1 VLGRED
7 ARQLER
13 VVELVREVLGPDV
26 LGVYLFGSAVLGGLR
41 PESDLDLLAV
51 SARRRRWTR
60 SGAWSSGSCR
70 SRAGARPRGGGVGSS

>member
-1 VLGRED
+1 VLGGED

-41 PESDLDLLAV
+41 PESDLDL
-51 SARRRRWTR
+51 R

-70 SRAGARPRGGGVGSS
+70 SRAGARRRGGGVGSS